1 MQDYRLD
8 AIERPERHPAAVHR
22 LAGPRRSVP
31 IDYSGGEL
39 PGRKGDG
46 RR

>member
-1 MQDYRLD
+1 MQDYLLD
-8 AIERPERHPAAVHR
+8 PIDQPERHPATVER
-22 LAGPRRSVP
+22 LTGPRRRSR

-39 PGRKGDG
+39 PGRKVDG